1 MTENIDAI
9 NYKLELQG
17 RNNDEKR
24 DYKNSDDDDDDD
36 DDDGDANCV
45 CSVG

>member
-9 NYKLELQG
+9 NYKLEPPG
-17 RNNDEKR
+17 RNNDDKR
-24 DYKNSDDDDDDD
+24 DFKDSNDDDD
-36 DDDGDANCV
+36 DDDGNENCV